1 MSIVKIQMDGLDQI
15 KLSSS
20 KSTLTK
26 EDLVRR
32 IQARVNPTEKD
43 IQSGIKPYLI
53 ENVVN
58 AKGNTVQG
66 MMIRYGSIRMGFVPK
81 EDKDQDIT
89 EFKKLVA
96 QEVPKLGNKLWEQRK
111 SFSKINKE
119 NAGKKDER

>member
-1 MSIVKIQMDGLDQI
+1 MSIIQTDGLDQI

-43 IQSGIKPYLI
+43 IESGIKPYLI
-53 ENVVN
+53 ENLVN
-58 AKGNTVQG
+58 AEGNSVQG
-66 MMIRYGSIRMGFVPK
+66 MMIRYGSIRMGFVQK
-81 EDKDQDIT
+81 DKDQDET
-89 EFKKLVA
+89 EFRKLVA
-96 QEVPKLGNKLWEQRK
+96 QDVPSLGKKLWEQRK